1 MRKGHLG
8 VCLVQLLLAYNYVLL
23 LALVCTTVAKRYL
36 YVLLMQRV
44 VVVNDVVAIIVYL
57 AGSIKNEAEIFSKQN
72 LCGDIEV
79 ITALWIQDPKLAF
92 CIRLVV
98 MPVKNKSEYHS
109 KHQSP
114 STHHH
119 PSSHENIPSCES
131 LSRLK

>member
-57 AGSIKNEAEIFSKQN
+57 AGSIKNEAEIFSKQ
-72 LCGDIEV
+72 IFVV
-79 ITALWIQDPKLAF
+79 I
-92 CIRLVV
+92 
-98 MPVKNKSEYHS
+98 
-109 KHQSP
+109 
-114 STHHH
+114 
-119 PSSHENIPSCES
+119 
-131 LSRLK
+131 LK